1 VIKLYS
7 FEPFYFNNNG
17 DQGNIDVV
25 KNQLEKQNIKFKIVA
40 SPADAD
46 FVLIGD
52 CSEAVMNHY
61 EKQLTKLRKL
71 IAMRYEKGLPTLLI
85 GSAYT
90 FFAPEIGITQEP
102 TKRES
107 KFVRTPEGYFGYRN
121 SDNNLPVCTVK
132 GAFIAS
138 SLYGPLLAK
147 NPQLLQ
153 VVLENLGAE
162 MVLPTQVTSLIET
175 IRSQFG

>member
-1 VIKLYS
+1 
-7 FEPFYFNNNG
+7 
-17 DQGNIDVV
+17 
-25 KNQLEKQNIKFKIVA
+25 
-40 SPADAD
+40 
-46 FVLIGD
+46 
-52 CSEAVMNHY
+52 MNHY

-85 GSAYT
+85 GSAYS
-90 FFAPEIGITQEP
+90 FFAPELGITQEP

-107 KFVRTPEGYFGYRN
+107 KFVTTPEGYFGYRN

-153 VVLENLGAE
+153 VVLEKLGAK

>member
-1 VIKLYS
+1 MIKLYS

-17 DQGNIDVV
+17 DQGNLDVV
-25 KNQLEKQNIKFKIVA
+25 KNQLQKQNIKFKIVA

-52 CSEAVMNHY
+52 CSEAVLNHY

-71 IAMRYEKGLPTLLI
+71 IAIRYEKGLPTLLV

-90 FFAPEIGITQEP
+90 FFAPNLGISQEP

-107 KFVRTPEGYFGYRN
+107 KFVTTPDGYFGYRN
-121 SDNNLPVCTVK
+121 SDNNLPICTVK

-138 SLYGPLLAK
+138 SLFGPLLAK
-147 NPQLLQ
+147 NPQLLG
-153 VVLENLGAE
+153 VVLEKLGAKI
-162 MVLPTQVTSLIET
+162 VLPAQVTSLIET

>member
-1 VIKLYS
+1 
-7 FEPFYFNNNG
+7 
-17 DQGNIDVV
+17 
-25 KNQLEKQNIKFKIVA
+25 
-40 SPADAD
+40 
-46 FVLIGD
+46 
-52 CSEAVMNHY
+52 
-61 EKQLTKLRKL
+61 
-71 IAMRYEKGLPTLLI
+71 MRYEKGLPTLLI

-90 FFAPEIGITQEP
+90 FFAPEIGITKEP

-107 KFVRTPEGYFGYRN
+107 KFVTTPEGYFGYRN

-153 VVLENLGAE
+153 VVLEKLGAK